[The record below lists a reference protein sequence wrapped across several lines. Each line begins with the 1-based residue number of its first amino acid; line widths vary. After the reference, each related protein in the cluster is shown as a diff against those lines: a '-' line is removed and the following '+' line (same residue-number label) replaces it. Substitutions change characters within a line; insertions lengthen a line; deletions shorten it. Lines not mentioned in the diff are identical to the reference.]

1 MNQITN
7 VPDSVSSAGLN
18 FNYAVWT
25 AGTVVTLVNA
35 PWTSDYRDI
44 VSKDTSIDAWI
55 DRQKNKLVVNNMRHM
70 RLNQPVKIDA
80 PFEVAAQFNY
90 IRATNPAQPVQ
101 GSLPSTYYYFI
112 QSVEYGA
119 PNTTIL
125 NVQLDVWAT
134 FRNNV
139 TIGRAYVE
147 RGHIGIAN
155 RSQNSIDGWRTYL
168 TVPEGLEVGAE
179 MIVAQT
185 WHHEIASARGKSFTD
200 TNYSIMVTTSV
211 DLEQTPTSE
220 ENAKVVTATGSQLE
234 NLPNGG
240 GIYIFDDK
248 ESLGMFL
255 TQNKDRAWITQGI
268 TSIMAVPPIETMGY
282 QTSPA
287 SIPGLPSGAVKKFLG
302 GTPAYRSEVLAKDW
316 IQKHPVPDRYRHLT
330 KFFTY
335 PYTVLEMTTFNGQPL
350 ILKPELITNA
360 GHGDL
365 SKPDE
370 RPVVVRTLF
379 HLNPGSARLTFYPA
393 AYNKFVGSNGA
404 DWNNSTV
411 YHDSG
416 EFLDFSCHINN
427 FPMFSVVNNSYAA
440 FMASNRNQIAYQHTS
455 AKWDQQRAMMG
466 AQTAMNNAQSGLEM
480 TGSMNQADQA
490 RISQNANLANLTAG
504 RQGAVDLVQGGI
516 SAGNQ
521 VLHGDIVGGLLNGVS
536 SMGGAAANTMIQQD
550 NNTRSASI
558 QAGYANAATSASLTN
573 QTNVMYN
580 NVNYAR
586 QAAKGDYA
594 NAIAGIQAKVQDAQM
609 LQPTTSG
616 QVGGESFNLA
626 QVGWAVFIRLKT
638 ISPLAFREVGEYW
651 LRYGYVIN
659 RWIDL
664 PENLMVMSK
673 MTYWKVVDAQV
684 FADGCPEEYRM
695 TIRGILEKGVT
706 CWKNPDEIGRID
718 PATNTPLEGI
728 VY

>member
-55 DRQKNKLVVNNMRHM
+55 DRQRNKLVVNNMRHM

-134 FRNNV
+134 FRDKV
-139 TIGRAYVE
+139 SIGRAYVE

-155 RSQNSIDGWRTYL
+155 ANVDEVGGWRTYL
-168 TVPEGLEVGAE
+168 TVPEGLDVGAE
-179 MIVAQT
+179 MYIAQT
-185 WHHEIASARGKSFTD
+185 WHHEIASARGKTISD
-200 TNYSIMVTTSV
+200 TNYSMMVTTSV

-220 ENAKVVTATGSQLE
+220 ENAKVVTATGSRLE

-268 TSIMAVPPIETMGY
+268 TSIMAVPPIDDMGY
-282 QTSPA
+282 QMSNA
-287 SIPGLPSGAVKKFLG
+287 NVPGLPAGSVKKFLG
-302 GTPAYRSEVLAKDW
+302 GTPSYKAVQMAKNW
-316 IQKHPVPDRYRHLT
+316 MEKHPIPQRYRHLK

-335 PYTVLEMTTFNGQPL
+335 PYTAFELTTFNGQPL
-350 ILKPELITNA
+350 ILKPELLWDIGNS
-360 GHGDL
+360 L
-365 SKPDE
+365 
-370 RPVVVRTLF
+370 PVNVRILY
-379 HLNPGSARLTFYPA
+379 HLNPGSARVTFYPQGYN
-393 AYNKFVGSNGA
+393 AYSNA
-404 DWNNSTV
+404 NNIGWVPDEGVV
-411 YHDSG
+411 YDSG

-455 AKWDQQRAMMG
+455 SKWDQQRAMMG
-466 AQTAMNNAQSGLEM
+466 AQTSMNNAQSGLEM

-664 PENLMVMSK
+664 PENLMVMTK